1 MAINRAKRR
10 ARKFRKKIWLI
21 HPILDMKTNE
31 VGPHLRFYTKWVPLA
46 VGPRY
51 RRKRKQLKQLGTFQ
65 EARAFC
71 LLKGEE

>member
-10 ARKFRKKIWLI
+10 ARKFRKKIWSI
-21 HPILDMKTNE
+21 HPILDVKINE
-31 VGPHLRFYTKWVPLA
+31 VGPHLRFYTKWVPWA
-46 VGPRY
+46 VGLRF
-51 RRKRKQLKQLGTFQ
+51 RRKRKQLGTFQ

>member
-21 HPILDMKTNE
+21 HPILDIKND
-31 VGPHLRFYTKWVPLA
+31 GFGFHLIFCTKWVPLA
-46 VGPRY
+46 VGPRF
-51 RRKRKQLKQLGTFQ
+51 RRREKQLATFQ